1 MPLTT
6 RPTLNFLK
14 SVNTLTDDDGKRNE
28 LTTVPERRPDRDV
41 KFQSYAFD
49 KALDNN
55 RSFGDSY
62 GGVKRASHVY
72 NGNDP
77 VCCRRY

>member
-1 MPLTT
+1 MR
-6 RPTLNFLK
+6 RPTVEVLRSF
-14 SVNTLTDDDGKRNE
+14 NE
-28 LTTVPERRPDRDV
+28 VEDTPTTVPERRPDRDV

-55 RSFGDSY
+55 RSFGDIY